1 MKIENNHGYLNNLNA
16 AEMIEANGEHGAL
29 EMVSQQFEAQ
39 FLQTVL
45 KQMRSA
51 SDVMADEDSPFSSK
65 NDGMYRDWH
74 DAELAGRLSQL
85 QTTGLASVMTK
96 QLSAALQSP
105 ADVVASNNHTETA
118 VHHTHHVAENAV
130 KNTVNNRPASPV
142 ANTTAMQAALHIP
155 VMTKSI
161 K

>member
-1 MKIENNHGYLNNLNA
+1 MKLDNNHGYLNNLNA
-16 AEMIEANGEHGAL
+16 KDLIEANGEHGAL
-29 EMVSQQFEAQ
+29 ELVSQQFEAQ

-51 SDVMADEDSPFSSK
+51 SDVMADKDSPLSSQ

-85 QTTGLASVMTK
+85 QSTGLASVMTK
-96 QLSAALQSP
+96 QLSAGLKSAPDS
-105 ADVVASNNHTETA
+105 VASNNHTE
-118 VHHTHHVAENAV
+118 HVTQVENTSAQIPAKTEQSSV
-130 KNTVNNRPASPV
+130 MTV
-142 ANTTAMQAALHIP
+142 NTTAMQPALNIP
-155 VMTKSI
+155 LMAKPN